1 MYLKKNCSTSYH
13 VIILYHI
20 NTCHF
25 FGTFF
30 ASDQLYWLN
39 PQSFSLQ
46 PFIFFFPYDCLHP
59 ILSSS
64 SCPLSLQQQHLEQ
77 LSIWPNNEGKDKY
90 FVENRLLD
98 CYIYIYIT
106 YTFLFDIGQR
116 KSMRSHP
123 SQLIGFGD
131 PTEVQKGCGI
141 SLPWFQGLVG
151 VVEKQQGCW
160 VELSNKGEEKI
171 RWKQRAEG
179 RGEERGQ
186 RSRWWW

>member
-1 MYLKKNCSTSYH
+1 MFRRRSAVIYLRTIPQLAWIGIMRIRKRMWEKDSVQVYRVCIWKNCSTSYH

-39 PQSFSLQ
+39 PRSFSLQ

-98 CYIYIYIT
+98 CYIYIYI
-106 YTFLFDIGQR
+106 L
-116 KSMRSHP
+116 
-123 SQLIGFGD
+123 LIHFCLTSGSARARAV
-131 PTEVQKGCGI
+131 T
-141 SLPWFQGLVG
+141 
-151 VVEKQQGCW
+151 W
-160 VELSNKGEEKI
+160 VN
-171 RWKQRAEG
+171 
-179 RGEERGQ
+179 
-186 RSRWWW
+186 